1 MGNDFRPRLMSGR
14 YESVPAPLQ
23 HDAGQNPG
31 GEGTRVDVDSVWQPF
46 RLPHRRVAVD
56 NDLAKIHP
64 AAEKVIADPQQVCF
78 VLLLQWNSR
87 ANSGVA

>member
-1 MGNDFRPRLMSGR
+1 MSGR
-14 YESVPAPLQ
+14 YESGLATVEHGACQ
-23 HDAGQNPG
+23 MPG
-31 GEGTRVDVDSVWQPF
+31 CKCSRVDVDSVWQQF

-78 VLLLQWNSR
+78 VL
-87 ANSGVA
+87 